1 MLMLSGSIY
10 APMKLIVILVFSVA
24 VFAQQGPGPGGDRGG
39 MSFIRMSPILNA
51 VDVNQDGVLSA
62 AEIASAPAR
71 LRTLDKNGDGILTQD
86 EAGIQMGFGRGGGR
100 GRGEGG
106 GRGEEG
112 GGDEP
117 PAPAPTAEELT
128 ATLMMFDANHNG
140 QLEKS
145 EVPERMQGLFERGD
159 TNHAESI
166 RITFDPS
173 KISYGQLLKIY
184 FSVAHDPTTLNRQHH
199 DVGTQ
204 YRSSIFYIGDDQKAV
219 AEAYIKELN
228 DKRVFP
234 DPVVT
239 KVVPMQGFFRA
250 EEYHQHY
257 LDQNPTQPYIVAMD
271 LPLIENLKHEY
282 PDWYKK

>member
-1 MLMLSGSIY
+1 MRNFSLALLLSAGLMTAAGFPDPPSV
-10 APMKLIVILVFSVA
+10 APGPTASAAGKKSVA
-24 VFAQQGPGPGGDRGG
+24 VLAGGCFWG
-39 MSFIRMSPILNA
+39 
-51 VDVNQDGVLSA
+51 
-62 AEIASAPAR
+62 
-71 LRTLDKNGDGILTQD
+71 
-86 EAGIQMGFGRGGGR
+86 
-100 GRGEGG
+100 
-106 GRGEEG
+106 
-112 GGDEP
+112 
-117 PAPAPTAEELT
+117 
-128 ATLMMFDANHNG
+128 
-140 QLEKS
+140 
-145 EVPERMQGLFERGD
+145 MQGVFEHVKGVIDTEVGYSGGAQETAHYERIERGD

-199 DVGTQ
+199 DIGTQ
-204 YRSSIFYIGDDQKAV
+204 YRSSIFYIGDDQKMI

-228 DKRVFP
+228 DKHQFR

-239 KVVPMQGFFRA
+239 KLVPMQAFYRA

-271 LPLIENLKHEY
+271 LPLIEALKHEY

>member
-1 MLMLSGSIY
+1 MRNISVLLFAPAVLAAGLMAASFPDPPNMS
-10 APMKLIVILVFSVA
+10 SV
-24 VFAQQGPGPGGDRGG
+24 
-39 MSFIRMSPILNA
+39 
-51 VDVNQDGVLSA
+51 
-62 AEIASAPAR
+62 SAPAGKQVAV
-71 LRTLDKNGDGILTQD
+71 L
-86 EAGIQMGFGRGGGR
+86 AGGCFWG
-100 GRGEGG
+100 
-106 GRGEEG
+106 
-112 GGDEP
+112 
-117 PAPAPTAEELT
+117 
-128 ATLMMFDANHNG
+128 
-140 QLEKS
+140 
-145 EVPERMQGLFERGD
+145 MQGVFEHVKGVIDTEVGYSGGTKDTAHYERIERGD

-173 KISYGQLLKIY
+173 KIGYGQLLKIY

-204 YRSSIFYIGDDQKAV
+204 YRSSIFYIGDDQKAI

-239 KVVPMQGFFRA
+239 KVVPLQGFYRA

-271 LPLIENLKHEY
+271 LPLIENLKHQY